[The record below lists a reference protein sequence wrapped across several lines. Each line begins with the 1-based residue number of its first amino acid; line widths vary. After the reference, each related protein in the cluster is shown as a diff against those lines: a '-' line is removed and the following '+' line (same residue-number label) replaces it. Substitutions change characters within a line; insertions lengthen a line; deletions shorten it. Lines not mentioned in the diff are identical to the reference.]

1 MLTPQSTT
9 TLSEIAARL
18 NQVDSIAI
26 CGHVNPDG
34 DCIGA
39 GLALY
44 HALKGLGKEVTVLLA
59 KPDPVPHNLLFLP
72 GVEQFVPAHGHERRY
87 DCFIAVDVPTQE
99 RLGDA
104 ASIQEAATTTITID
118 HHACDFAMSQ
128 YNYVDPDAPAAS
140 LIVWDLLKTMEA
152 LNSKSALCSLTGVMT
167 DTGRFAYQNTTPESF
182 SAAAEMMELGADPAL
197 ISREFF
203 QNRRLA
209 SMELE
214 KVMLDRMVFLH
225 QGAFVAS
232 YLMLDDF
239 ERFGALKADS
249 EVLVDEL
256 RSIEGVQIALLLR
269 ESEENTVRGSLR
281 AKDKADVA
289 QVARVFDGGG
299 HTAAAGFTYH
309 GSIFE
314 ALDEVSAQ
322 VNALCFDGDE
332 VIDAH
337 KSSRKRNEQ

>member
-9 TLSEIAARL
+9 TLSEIAACL
-18 NQVDSIAI
+18 STVDSIAI

-39 GLALY
+39 QLALFY
-44 HALKGLGKEVTVLLA
+44 ALKQRGKEVTILLA
-59 KPDPVPHNLLFLP
+59 KPDPTPHNLRFLP
-72 GVEQFVPAHGHERRY
+72 GVEYFVPAAQCNQVF
-87 DCFIAVDVPTQE
+87 DCFIAVDVPTRE
-99 RLGDA
+99 RIGDA
-104 ASIQEAATTTITID
+104 AALQENARVTITLD
-118 HHACDFAMSQ
+118 HHATETSMSR

-140 LIVWDLLKTMEA
+140 LIVWNLIKEMKA
-152 LNSKSALCSLTGVMT
+152 LNSKSALCALTGVMT

-182 SAAAEMMELGADPAL
+182 IAAAEMMELGADPAL

-214 KVMLDRMVFLH
+214 KVMLDRMVFSH
-225 QGAFVAS
+225 KGALVVS
-232 YLMLDDF
+232 YLLHDDF
-239 ERFGALKADS
+239 NRFGALKADS

-256 RSIEGVQIALLLR
+256 RSIEGVKIALLLR
-269 ESEENTVRGSLR
+269 ESDGETVRGSLR
-281 AKDKADVA
+281 AKDTADVA
-289 QVARVFDGGG
+289 QVARVFSGGG

-314 ALDEVSAQ
+314 ALDEVSAKIDE
-322 VNALCFDGDE
+322 LCFDGDE
-332 VIDAH
+332 VISANTH
-337 KSSRKRNEQ
+337 AVTTSEK

>member
-9 TLSEIAARL
+9 TLPEIATCLSRV
-18 NQVDSIAI
+18 NSIAI

-44 HALKGLGKEVTVLLA
+44 YALKGLGKDVAVLLA
-59 KPDPVPHNLLFLP
+59 KPDPVPHNLCFLP
-72 GVEQFVPAHGHERRY
+72 GVEDFIPACDFEKHC
-87 DCFIAVDVPTQE
+87 DCFVAVDVPTRE

-104 ASIQEAATTTITID
+104 AEIQKAASVTITID
-118 HHACDFAMSQ
+118 HHACESVMSQ

-140 LIVWDLLKTMEA
+140 LIVWDLLKTMDA
-152 LNSKSALCSLTGVMT
+152 LNSKSALCALTGVMT
-167 DTGRFAYQNTTPESF
+167 DTGRFAYQNTTPASF
-182 SAAAEMMELGADPAL
+182 IAAAEMMELGADPAL
-197 ISREFF
+197 VSREFF

-214 KVMLDRMVFLH
+214 KVMLDRMVFSH
-225 QGAFVAS
+225 DRAFVVS
-232 YLMLDDF
+232 YLVHDDF
-239 ERFGALKADS
+239 EQCNALKADS
-249 EVLVDEL
+249 EVLIDEL

-269 ESEENTVRGSLR
+269 ESEGNTVRGSLR

-289 QVARVFDGGG
+289 QVARAFDGGG
-299 HTAAAGFTYH
+299 HIAAAGFTFH

-314 ALDEVSAQ
+314 ALDKVSAK
-322 VNALCFDGDE
+322 VDELCFEGDE

-337 KSSRKRNEQ
+337 RSCQNRSGQ

>member
-9 TLSEIAARL
+9 TLPEIATCL

-39 GLALY
+39 ALALY
-44 HALKGLGKEVTVLLA
+44 HALKGLGKDVAILLA
-59 KPDPVPHNLLFLP
+59 QPDPVPHNLRFLP
-72 GVEQFVPAHGHERRY
+72 GVECYVAAQDFNKSC

-104 ASIQEAATTTITID
+104 AAIQKAAPVTITID
-118 HHACDFAMSQ
+118 HHACDLVMSH

-140 LIVWDLLKTMEA
+140 LIVWDLLKTMDV
-152 LNSKSALCSLTGVMT
+152 LNSRSALCALTGVMT

-182 SAAAEMMELGADPAL
+182 IAAAEMMELGADPAL
-197 ISREFF
+197 VSREFF

-214 KVMLDRMVFLH
+214 KVMLDRMVFSH
-225 QGAFVAS
+225 QGAFVVS
-232 YLMLDDF
+232 YLVHDDF
-239 ERFGALKADS
+239 EHADAVKADS
-249 EVLVDEL
+249 EVLIDEL

-269 ESEENTVRGSLR
+269 ESEGNTVRGSLR

-289 QVARVFDGGG
+289 QVARAFDGGG
-299 HTAAAGFTYH
+299 HIAAAGFTFH
-309 GSIFE
+309 GSVFE
-314 ALDEVSAQ
+314 ALDAVCAKVDEF
-322 VNALCFDGDE
+322 CFDGDE
-332 VIDAH
+332 VIAARTSSQR
-337 KSSRKRNEQ
+337 KSE